1 MSKKQSVFIFLT
13 LVLSLILGLLAQF
26 VFHNDVVDIICSL
39 IAVGVCIYW
48 LIIERK
54 GKKNE

>member
-26 VFHNDVVDIICSL
+26 VFHNDLVDIICSL

-54 GKKNE
+54 GKK